1 MIIVN
6 GESVETK
13 AQTIAELLDE
23 LGYED
28 IPVATAKNMSV
39 VRKKERAETKLSEGD
54 RIEILVPMQGGCA

>member
-6 GESVETK
+6 GETMETK

-28 IPVATAKNMSV
+28 MPVATARNMTV
-39 VRKKERAETKLSEGD
+39 VRKRERAETKLNDGD
-54 RIEILVPMQGGCA
+54 RIEILVPMQGG

>member
-28 IPVATAKNMSV
+28 MPVATAINMSV
-39 VRKKERAETKLSEGD
+39 VRKRKRAETKLSEGD
-54 RIEILVPMQGGCA
+54 RIEILVPMQGG

>member
-28 IPVATAKNMSV
+28 MPVATARNMSV
-39 VRKKERAETKLSEGD
+39 VRKRERAETKLSEGD
-54 RIEILVPMQGGCA
+54 RIEILVPMQGG

>member
-28 IPVATAKNMSV
+28 MPVATAKNMSV
-39 VRKKERAETKLSEGD
+39 VRKRERAETKLSEGD
-54 RIEILVPMQGGCA
+54 RIEILVPMQGG

>member
-28 IPVATAKNMSV
+28 MPVVTAKNMSV
-39 VRKKERAETKLSEGD
+39 VRKRERAETRLSEGD
-54 RIEILVPMQGGCA
+54 RIEILVPMQGG

>member
-6 GESVETK
+6 GEGIETK

-28 IPVATAKNMSV
+28 MPVATAKNMSV
-39 VRKKERAETKLSEGD
+39 VRKRERAETRLSEGD
-54 RIEILVPMQGGCA
+54 RIEILVPMQGG

>member
-6 GESVETK
+6 GESMNTK

-28 IPVATAKNMSV
+28 MPVATARNMTV
-39 VRKKERAETKLSEGD
+39 VRKRERAETKLTDGD
-54 RIEILVPMQGGCA
+54 RIEILVPMQGG